1 MTLSDFL
8 AFYPQ
13 FSGVF
18 PDVVLDSYIQS
29 ASCRFTDFGEDAEEA
44 MRLYIAHKLTLYAR
58 SMPSTLGAS
67 GGVSSFSALASSGD
81 GGRITSKKV
90 DDVAITYSAGA
101 SSAAGASELADLKET
116 TFGQQLLT
124 LLRLYAYPRYVP

>member
-1 MTLSDFL
+1 MTSSDFL

-13 FSGVF
+13 FTGVF

-29 ASCRFTDFGEDAEEA
+29 ASCRFTDFSEDAEEA
-44 MRLYIAHKLTLYAR
+44 RRLFVAHKLTLYAR
-58 SMPSTLGAS
+58 SMPSSLGAI

-90 DDVAITYSAGA
+90 DDVAVTYSAGA
-101 SSAAGASELADLKET
+101 SSASSASDLVDLAET
-116 TFGQQLLT
+116 TYGLQLLT
-124 LLRLYAYPRYVP
+124 LLRLYSYPRYVP

>member
-13 FSGVF
+13 FAEIF
-18 PDVVLDSYIQS
+18 PTIVLESYIQS

-44 MRLYIAHKLTLYAR
+44 RRLYVAHKLTLYAR
-58 SMPSTLGAS
+58 SMPSSLGAS

-101 SSAAGASELADLKET
+101 SSASSASNLTDLSET

-124 LLRLYAYPRYVP
+124 LLWLHAYPRYVP